1 MKIVNLF
8 KSILFFLLL
17 LSFGKAYSKT
27 IYVATDGDG
36 TDGNTWTTAYTHI
49 QTAIDAAVSGDVIWV
64 KEGVYYADPLAPGLV
79 EDVDR
84 TVSITMKSGV
94 KLYGGFTADE
104 ITIDDRP
111 MLDLDGNGTIDSWE
125 FSSPTVLSGEIQED
139 GIRTNNTQ
147 HILIVP
153 DGADVNT
160 LVDGF
165 TFEDGYSDVQSTVT
179 GIGTFTY
186 ASGVVMSGGKISGCI
201 IQNCESN
208 SAFDSYGGGLVA
220 LNSDVEGCYVD
231 GCTITGR
238 GTYGGGIY
246 LDTSNMESS
255 LVKNCGVVASVSS
268 GLAIGG
274 GVYSTTSVID
284 SCYVYGNSANPES
297 NFKGYGGGMYNSN
310 SQIID
315 CTIADN
321 VSEGVDGSGGGVYGI
336 SSSYINT
343 LIFNNETSITGGGAY
358 AFTSYFTNCVISN
371 NKTTGTNAIGG
382 GAFGN
387 SESTFYNTVFW
398 GNISSGTSPNLRLST
413 GGEAFNCAFDS
424 DLTGTNGVLISS
436 SNQGSEVDVLYPYF
450 MSPTY
455 FVGNTNADATKES
468 SLAVADWNI
477 TFDSDLMEKGDNNG
491 FYEAFVG
498 VDLDGDGS
506 KTKNID
512 KFTDFVNENRLFN
525 YKVDIGAYEPAFVE
539 LTLPAPIT
547 MEYGLTLGEILLEDG
562 SALDLRS
569 NSDIAGAYSFTDAS
583 TVPQYQPN
591 GEAKKYR
598 VVFTP
603 EDNTTYAAIYDSINV
618 TITAKELTMSGLSAD
633 GKVYDGT
640 TDVTFSGSAI
650 LEGVV
655 GTDDVTLNA
664 TGITAAFED
673 ENAGVDKNV
682 NFSGYTLS
690 GVDAGNYTLSL
701 SGALAT
707 ITPKPVSVSPLM
719 ADDRDYDG
727 TVDATYS
734 GTPEVL
740 GAIAGDDVSVDASS
754 GVALFNSK
762 VVGVDKPVV
771 FTGFTLTGA
780 DAGNYALSQPIDTKA
795 TISPLAVV
803 VAGVSAADKVYDGT
817 VNATIQGTAI
827 INGVIPNDNATLNET
842 SVSASFDSKAVG
854 IDKTVTFSGY
864 FIVGADAVNYSLSQP
879 NADVADIT
887 AKELSVSGWSALD
900 KQYDGSVSALLS
912 GSATLNGVVG
922 SDDITLNTG
931 SLLAAF
937 SDANV
942 GTAKEITISGVSL
955 SGVDQ
960 SNYNLVTPTLTAD
973 ITPVEIV
980 IVADNKSKDYGDVD
994 PDLTYVVT
1002 SGSLVGSDN
1011 FTGNLEREAGDN
1023 AGTYNITQGTLDI
1036 STNYNISFTPA
1047 IFTINKA
1054 ANVIDFSLETTS
1066 YYLNE
1071 TDQITLDATSTS
1083 GLTISYES
1091 SDPSILSV
1099 SGNVLTVHSF
1109 GAVTITASDAGGT
1122 NYIAASDVSVELTIA
1137 VAVIHKGTNMLLVNN
1152 TKGVFTSYQW
1162 YKNGSVITG
1171 ATKQYYY
1178 DSSSLSGEYYCKLDG
1193 RFDSDVWSGGV
1204 NAASME
1210 VYPSPALKGATFTV
1224 AFDKVDE
1231 SSLGNST
1238 MSIYSVTGA
1247 LVKKMFNVNSVNQ
1260 LQITEPGIYIIKI
1273 EGEVQTVK
1281 KIIVK

>member
-17 LSFGKAYSKT
+17 LSYGNAYSKT

-36 TDGNTWTTAYTHI
+36 TDGSSWATAYTHI
-49 QTAIDAAVSGDVIWV
+49 QAAIDAAVSGDAIWV

-79 EDVDR
+79 EDVNR
-84 TVSITMKSGV
+84 ALSITLKSGV

-104 ITIDDRP
+104 VTIDDRP
-111 MLDLDGNGTIDSWE
+111 MLDLNGNGIIDSWE
-125 FSSPTVLSGEIQED
+125 YSSPTVISGEIQND
-139 GIRTNNTQ
+139 GDKTNNTQ

-186 ASGVVMSGGKISGCI
+186 ASGVIISGGKLIGCM

-208 SAFDSYGGGLVA
+208 SVFDSYGGGLVA
-220 LNSDVEGCYVD
+220 HNADVEGCYVD

-238 GTYGGGIY
+238 SIYGGGVY
-246 LDTSNMESS
+246 LNTSNMECS
-255 LVKNCGVVASVSS
+255 LVKNCGLDALVSS
-268 GLAIGG
+268 GGTFGG

-284 SCYVYGNSANPES
+284 SCYVIGNSANPES

-310 SQIID
+310 SHVID

-321 VSEGVDGSGGGVYGI
+321 NAEGVEGFGGGVYGI
-336 SSSYINT
+336 SSTYINT
-343 LIFNNETSITGGGAY
+343 LLYNNETSSTGGGAY
-358 AFTSYFTNCVISN
+358 GFTSYFTNCVVSN

-382 GAFGN
+382 GAYGDT
-387 SESTFYNTVFW
+387 ESTFYNTVFW
-398 GNISSGTSPNLRLST
+398 GNTSSGTSPNLRLST

-424 DLTGTNGVLISS
+424 NVTGTNAVLISP
-436 SNQGSEVDVLYPYF
+436 SNQGAEAGVLYPHF
-450 MSPTY
+450 MSPTT
-455 FVGNTNADATKES
+455 FVGNTNGDAANES
-468 SLAVADWNI
+468 ELAVADWNI
-477 TFDSDLMEKGDNNG
+477 TFSSDLMERGDNNG

-498 VDLDGDGS
+498 VDLDGDGA
-506 KTKNID
+506 KTKNLD
-512 KFTDFVNENRLFN
+512 KFTDFINEYRLFN
-525 YKVDIGAYEPAFVE
+525 YKIDIGAFEPAFVE

-569 NSDIAGAYSFTDAS
+569 NSDIPGVYSFTDAS
-583 TVPQYQPN
+583 TVPQYEN
-591 GEAKKYR
+591 GDAKKYR

-603 EDNTTYAAIYDSINV
+603 EDIVTFAPIYDSIDV

-633 GKVYDGT
+633 DKVYDGN
-640 TDVTFSGSAI
+640 TDVTFSGTAT
-650 LEGVV
+650 LEGIV

-664 TGITAAFED
+664 TGIYAAFED

-707 ITPKPVSVSPLM
+707 ITPKPVSVSPLT
-719 ADDRDYDG
+719 ANDRDYDG

-740 GAIAGDDVSVDASS
+740 GAIVGDDVSVDASS
-754 GVALFNSK
+754 GVGLFDSK
-762 VVGVDKPVV
+762 VVGVDKPVA
-771 FTGFTLTGA
+771 FAGFKLTGA
-780 DAGNYALSQPIDTKA
+780 DAGNYALSQPADSKA

-803 VAGVSAADKVYDGT
+803 VEGVSAADKVYDGT
-817 VNATIQGTAI
+817 SIATIQGTAVV
-827 INGVIPNDNATLNET
+827 NGVIQNDNVTLNET
-842 SVSASFDSKAVG
+842 SVSASFDSKMVG
-854 IDKTVTFSGY
+854 VDKTVTFSGY
-864 FIVGADAVNYSLSQP
+864 FIMGADAVNYSLSQP
-879 NADVADIT
+879 DTDLADIT
-887 AKELSVSGWSALD
+887 AKELSVSGLSAED
-900 KQYDGSVSALLS
+900 KQYDGSASATLS
-912 GSATLNGVVG
+912 GSATLNGAVG
-922 SDDITLNTG
+922 SDDVNLNTG
-931 SLLAAF
+931 SILATF

-942 GTAKEITISGVSL
+942 GTAKEINISGVSL
-955 SGVDQ
+955 SGLDQ
-960 SNYNLVTPTLTAD
+960 SNYTLTIPALTAD
-973 ITPVEIV
+973 ITPVEII
-980 IVADNKSKDYGDVD
+980 IVADNISIDYGDAD
-994 PDLTYVVT
+994 PELTYVVT

-1023 AGTYNITQGTLDI
+1023 AGTYNITQGSLAI

-1047 IFTINKA
+1047 VFTINKA
-1054 ANVIDFSLETTS
+1054 ANVIDFSLTPTS

-1083 GLTISYES
+1083 GLTIAYSS
-1091 SDPSILSV
+1091 SDPNILSV

-1122 NYIAASDVSVELTIA
+1122 NYIAASDVSVDLTIA
-1137 VAVIHKGTNMLLVNN
+1137 VAVIQKGTSMLLVNN
-1152 TKGVFTSYQW
+1152 TKEVFTSYQW
-1162 YKNGSVITG
+1162 YKNGSAISG

-1178 DSSSLSGEYYCKLDG
+1178 DANGLSGEYYCKLDG
-1193 RFDSDVWSGGV
+1193 RFDSDSWTGGV
-1204 NAASME
+1204 NAVTMD

-1224 AFDKVDE
+1224 EFDRVDE
-1231 SSLGNST
+1231 SSLNNST

-1247 LVKKMFNVNSVNQ
+1247 LIKKMSNVNSVNQ
-1260 LQITEPGIYIIKI
+1260 LQLTEPGIYIIKT